1 MYIVVTFTIK
11 KKNQPRQKPKQ
22 LLPANVFGAQG
33 FLLMWIVC
41 NLFYV
46 VYANSDTIIDT

>member
-11 KKNQPRQKPKQ
+11 KKTTPTKTKTTSACQ
-22 LLPANVFGAQG
+22 AQG